1 MKKDELLS
9 VFPTPVQ
16 IYKYENNIE
25 KELKHIERLEW
36 KEQPANGN
44 FRSADSYL
52 TKHEQLQKIVLFF
65 KECIDDYC
73 KTIIHSDQRLVITQ
87 LWGNKNP
94 KGSKHHEHV
103 HPNSIISGVFYLRQD
118 PKLPPIQFSK
128 SNQHGIKL
136 DPKKYNTFNAETFLL
151 PCTSG
156 ELLLFPSDL
165 KHSVPTNIGKES
177 RLSMSF
183 NTFSVD
189 TLGSEDS
196 LTHLD
201 IRRIMNEH
209 NWRLYIRW
217 KSYTSRDMWVVN
229 RWM

>member
-1 MKKDELLS
+1 MKKDELLM

-16 IYKYENNIE
+16 IYKYENSIE
-25 KELKHIERLEW
+25 KELKHIEDIEW
-36 KEQPANGN
+36 KPQVANGN
-44 FRSADSYL
+44 FKTKDSYL
-52 TKHEQLQKIVLFF
+52 TKHEQLKNLVSFF

-73 KTIIHSDQRLVITQ
+73 NMIINSEQRLVITQ
-87 LWGNKNP
+87 LWGNRNP

-128 SNQHGIKL
+128 SNQDSMKL
-136 DPKKYNTFNAETFLL
+136 DPRKYNSYNAETFLL

-156 ELLLFPSDL
+156 ELILFPSNL
-165 KHSVPTNIGKES
+165 RHSVPVNMGEEERIS
-177 RLSMSF
+177 LSF

-189 TLGSEDS
+189 ALGSEES

-201 IRRIMNEH
+201 IRRIMNES
-209 NWRLYIRW
+209 N
-217 KSYTSRDMWVVN
+217 
-229 RWM
+229 

>member
-1 MKKDELLS
+1 MKKDELLM

-16 IYKYENNIE
+16 IYKYEDSIE
-25 KELKHIERLEW
+25 KELKHIESLEW
-36 KEQPANGN
+36 KAQATNGN
-44 FRSADSYL
+44 FRSKDSYL
-52 TKHEQLQKIVLFF
+52 TKHEQLKKIIYFF

-73 KTIIHSDQRLVITQ
+73 NTIVNSEQRLVITQ

-103 HPNSIISGVFYLRQD
+103 HPNSIISGVFYLRNN

-128 SNQHGIKL
+128 SNQHAIKL

-151 PCTSG
+151 PCVAG
-156 ELLLFPSDL
+156 ELILFPSNL
-165 KHSVPTNIGKES
+165 RHSVLVNMGEEERIS
-177 RLSMSF
+177 LSF

-189 TLGSEDS
+189 ALGSEES

-201 IRRIMNEH
+201 IRRIMHESN
-209 NWRLYIRW
+209 
-217 KSYTSRDMWVVN
+217 
-229 RWM
+229 